1 VSDGKPFMTD
11 SERARALALLTS
23 SRDALLSTVSAL
35 DDHGWRARPHPRA
48 WSPLDILEHLAI
60 VERSVLGL
68 VAERLP
74 GRPPRPDRKAVLT
87 DDDVVGQIED
97 RRRTVEAPVPVRPR
111 SEMTSGAEAVAAFE
125 SVRSDVLRFASETKG
140 DLRSM
145 LARHAILGVLD
156 AYQWLLFVGAHT
168 NRHRA
173 QIEAA
178 LRRHAEGPA

>member
-1 VSDGKPFMTD
+1 MTD
-11 SERARALALLTS
+11 AERARVLALLIS

-35 DDHGWRARPHPRA
+35 DDHAWRARPDPQA

-60 VERSVLGL
+60 VERSVLAL

-74 GRPPRPDRKAVLT
+74 GRPPRPDRKAALS
-87 DDDVVGQIED
+87 DDEVAARIED
-97 RRRTVEAPVPVRPR
+97 RRQTAEAPVPVRPK

-125 SVRSDVLRFASETKG
+125 SVRSDVLRFTSETKS

-145 LARHAILGVLD
+145 LAPHAILGVLD
-156 AYQWLLFVGAHT
+156 AYQWLLFVGAHA

-173 QIEAA
+173 QIEEG
-178 LRRHAEGPA
+178 LR